1 MTMSN
6 LTPALAP
13 LALPE
18 NVEQH
23 LFADE
28 DRMAKALA
36 GAVADALRAGLAAR
50 GTASLA
56 VSGGRSPIPFLR
68 ALAEMPLDWARVY
81 VTLVDERWV
90 APGSPDSNEGLVRQ
104 HLLREAARSACLVP
118 LKSEA
123 PSLERGVVDA
133 RGRTAALPPRFDA
146 VVLGMGEDG
155 HTASLFPGAAGLAEA
170 LDPAG
175 EARLAGI
182 VPPLAPHPRITWT
195 LAALLETR
203 HLLLQAGG
211 ASKRAVL
218 EAAAVADPL
227 AMPIAAFLRQR
238 RVPLALYFCA

>member
-1 MTMSN
+1 MTM
-6 LTPALAP
+6 TPSPPP

-18 NVEQH
+18 SVAQH

-28 DRMAKALA
+28 REMATALA
-36 GAVADALRAGLAAR
+36 GAVAEALRGGLAAR
-50 GTASLA
+50 GSASLA

-68 ALAEMPLDWARVY
+68 ALAEMPLDWSKVY

-90 APGSPDSNEGLVRQ
+90 APDSPDSNEGLVRQ
-104 HLLREAARSACLVP
+104 HLLREAAGRACLVP
-118 LKSEA
+118 LKSAA
-123 PSLERGVVDA
+123 PSLALGVVDA
-133 RGRTAALPPRFDA
+133 LGRTAGLPQPFDA

-175 EARLAGI
+175 GQRI
-182 VPPLAPHPRITWT
+182 VAIHPPLAPHPRLTWT

-218 EAAAVADPL
+218 EAAAAADPL

>member
-1 MTMSN
+1 MMTMTHS
-6 LTPALAP
+6 LPS

-18 NVEQH
+18 SVNQH
-23 LFADE
+23 LFTDE
-28 DRMAKALA
+28 HQMATALA
-36 GAVADALRAGLAAR
+36 GAVADALRGGLAAR
-50 GTASLA
+50 GAASLA

-68 ALAEMPLDWARVY
+68 ALAEMRLDWSKVY

-90 APGSPDSNEGLVRQ
+90 TPASPDSNEGLVRR
-104 HLLREAARSACLVP
+104 HLLREAAGSACLVP
-118 LKSEA
+118 LKSAA
-123 PSLERGVVDA
+123 PSLARGVVDA
-133 RGRTAALPPRFDA
+133 LGRTAGLPQPFDA

-155 HTASLFPGAAGLAEA
+155 HTASLFPGAAGLADA

-175 EARLAGI
+175 EQRIVGI
-182 VPPLAPHPRITWT
+182 HPPLAPHPRLTWT

-227 AMPIAAFLRQR
+227 AMPVAAFLRQR

>member
-1 MTMSN
+1 MMISN
-6 LTPALAP
+6 PLPP

-18 NVEQH
+18 NIEQH
-23 LFADE
+23 RFTDE
-28 DRMAKALA
+28 GRMATALA
-36 GAVADALRAGLAAR
+36 GTVADALRAGLAAR

-68 ALAEMPLDWARVY
+68 ALAEQSLDWSQVY

-90 APGSPDSNEGLVRQ
+90 APDSPDSNEGLVRR
-104 HLLREAARSACLVP
+104 HLLREAAGSAHLVP

-123 PSLERGVVDA
+123 ASLELGVVAA
-133 RGRTAALPPRFDA
+133 RERTAALPRPFDA

-175 EARLAGI
+175 EARIAGM
-182 VPPLAPHPRITWT
+182 VPPRAPHPRLTWT

-211 ASKRAVL
+211 ANKRAVL
-218 EAAAVADPL
+218 EAAAAADPL